1 MSWEPKIVG
10 FLCNWCSYRGADL
23 AGTARLKFAPNV
35 KIIRVPCST
44 RVEPDFI
51 LKAFQSGA
59 DGVLILGCHP
69 GDCHYIEGNY
79 KTMRRLPLLKKM
91 LAQFGVEDGRVRL
104 DWVSASEGE
113 KYAKVVNEMTETVR
127 ALGPFG
133 TNGTEGNHGK
143 A

>member
-23 AGTARLKFAPNV
+23 AGMARLKFAPNV

-44 RVEPDFI
+44 RVEPAFV
-51 LKAFQSGA
+51 LKALQSGA

-79 KTMRRLPLLKKM
+79 KTMRRVLLLKKM
-91 LAQFGVEDGRVRL
+91 LAQFGVEDSRVRL

-113 KYAKVVNEMTETVR
+113 KYANIVNRMTEEIR
-127 ALGPFG
+127 ALGPFRL
-133 TNGTEGNHGK
+133 NNTEGSNG
-143 A
+143 